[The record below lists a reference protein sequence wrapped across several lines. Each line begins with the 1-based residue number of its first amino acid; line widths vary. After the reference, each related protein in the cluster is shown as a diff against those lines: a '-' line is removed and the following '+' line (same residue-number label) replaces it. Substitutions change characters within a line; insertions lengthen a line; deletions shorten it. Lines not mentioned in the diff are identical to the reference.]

1 MIYAITFLILLI
13 LITSTNFKYQKTMK
27 KELTQEDKDIILELI
42 ANQAIC
48 EPEILTEETRFEQD
62 LTLDSLDIVELVM
75 RVEQEFNIH
84 IADSDIEDC
93 KTVGQLFN
101 LVSERL

>member
-1 MIYAITFLILLI
+1 
-13 LITSTNFKYQKTMK
+13 MK
-27 KELTQEDKDIILELI
+27 KELQPEDKIIILELI

-48 EPEILTEETRFEQD
+48 EPQHLDYDTRFEQD

-75 RVEQEFNIH
+75 RVEQEFNIC
-84 IADSDIEDC
+84 IADSDIENC
-93 KTVGQLFN
+93 KTVRQLFN

>member
-1 MIYAITFLILLI
+1 
-13 LITSTNFKYQKTMK
+13 MK
-27 KELTQEDKDIILELI
+27 RQLTPEEKDIILELI

-48 EPEILTEETRFEQD
+48 EPDNLTEDTRFEQD

-75 RVEQEFNIH
+75 KVEQEFNIC
-84 IADSDIEDC
+84 IADSDIETC

-101 LVSERL
+101 LVAEKL